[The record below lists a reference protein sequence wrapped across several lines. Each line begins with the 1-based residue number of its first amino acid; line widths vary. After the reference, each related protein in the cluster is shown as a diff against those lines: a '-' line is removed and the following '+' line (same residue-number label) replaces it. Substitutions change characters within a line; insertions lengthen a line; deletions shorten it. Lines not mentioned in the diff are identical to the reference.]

1 MTFIN
6 VIYMILAGFWL
17 INSCYYTNEL
27 KLKKNQ
33 MKKLTM
39 FLLAAV
45 VGTSAAMAQDTT
57 AMASPKMHHMSGMK
71 KDCVMMK
78 DGKMMAMKGGKTM
91 AMDQDMTMTNGT
103 TVSTDGTVKMS
114 DGSTKQLKDGDCVY
128 MNGKMMTGMNGMKKG
143 TKMKKA
149 AKDSMP
155 M

>member
-1 MTFIN
+1 
-6 VIYMILAGFWL
+6 
-17 INSCYYTNEL
+17 
-27 KLKKNQ
+27 
-33 MKKLTM
+33 M

-45 VGTSAAMAQDTT
+45 VCTSAAMAQDTT
-57 AMASPKMHHMSGMK
+57 AMAPTKMHHMGMK

-78 DGKMMAMKGGKTM
+78 DGKMMTMKGGKTM

-128 MNGKMMTGMNGMKKG
+128 MDGKMMSGMNGMKKG
-143 TKMKKA
+143 MKMKKA